1 MVTMLFLLYGI
12 SFKFFSKIVYRSKI
26 YISQRKR
33 EINEFKY

>member
-12 SFKFFSKIVYRSKI
+12 SFKFFSKKVYRSKI